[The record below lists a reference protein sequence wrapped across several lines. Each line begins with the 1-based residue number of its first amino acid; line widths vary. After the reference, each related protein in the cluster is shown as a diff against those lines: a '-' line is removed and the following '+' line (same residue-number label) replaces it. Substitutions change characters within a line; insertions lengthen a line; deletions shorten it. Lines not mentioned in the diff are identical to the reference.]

1 MSAGAIFGRILR
13 RYGADA
19 LLLGEDDTPLSGV
32 RVLLQTIDSRE
43 LQHLPTPLGTEETSL
58 FLCLAQGD
66 GFEKADGLSC
76 EGKAYTIRNAHPVR
90 VGKQVCHWR
99 LILQARDGRRE

>member
-1 MSAGAIFGRILR
+1 MSAGVIFSHILL

-19 LLLGEDDTPLSGV
+19 LLLEENDTAFASA

-43 LQHLPTPLGTEETSL
+43 AAQLPTSLGTKATAL
-58 FLCLAQGD
+58 FLCLAQGA

-76 EGKAYTIRNAHPVR
+76 EGKAYTLRNAHPVR
-90 VGKQVCHWR
+90 VGMQVCHWR
-99 LILQARDGRRE
+99 LILEERDGMGG